1 MKCTSCPKRAAAR
14 MENEPVTAVTLDWC
28 HVVDLNIS
36 LGYHLDEIFV
46 VTSMMQHRHQSLRK
60 QTASA

>member
-28 HVVDLNIS
+28 HVVDHNMS
-36 LGYHLDEIFV
+36 LGHDLDEIFM
-46 VTSMMQHRHQSLRK
+46 VTSTM
-60 QTASA
+60 